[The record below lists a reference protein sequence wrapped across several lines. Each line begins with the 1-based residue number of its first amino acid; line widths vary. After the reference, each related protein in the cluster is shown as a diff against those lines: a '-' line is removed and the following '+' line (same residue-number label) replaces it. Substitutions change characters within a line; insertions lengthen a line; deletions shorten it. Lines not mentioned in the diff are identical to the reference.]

1 MRGGSIRHLGKRGKS
16 YIAQLPEPLEEIV
29 VRRSYLDV
37 TIAETNNS
45 LEPWTACR
53 GEACARKL
61 NAMDNLIGK
70 CVGISL
76 IFHLNKAT
84 C

>member
-45 LEPWTACR
+45 LEQWTACR
-53 GEACARKL
+53 
-61 NAMDNLIGK
+61 
-70 CVGISL
+70 
-76 IFHLNKAT
+76 
-84 C
+84 